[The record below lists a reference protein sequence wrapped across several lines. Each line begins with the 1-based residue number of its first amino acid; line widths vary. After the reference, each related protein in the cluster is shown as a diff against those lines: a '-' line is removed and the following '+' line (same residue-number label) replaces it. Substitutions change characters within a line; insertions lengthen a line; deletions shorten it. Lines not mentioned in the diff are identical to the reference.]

1 MNSLLPTGTHPTENG
16 WELYLNAPLF
26 THENVAGLMLDA
38 TSAEAVV
45 VHYLAS
51 RMRRDER
58 FQEVLAPTGNPARG
72 ELLERVQ
79 ERQGLGL
86 NTFQLV
92 RRKDLK
98 RERYYVKVLMDVQ
111 VNPERVKRLTD
122 DVTVEK
128 CEGRWCVM
136 SAPL

>member
-1 MNSLLPTGTHPTENG
+1 MNALLPTGTHPSENG

-26 THENVAGLMLDA
+26 THENVGGLQLEPL
-38 TSAEAVV
+38 SAEAVV
-45 VHYLAS
+45 VHYLVS
-51 RMRRDER
+51 RMRRDEVY
-58 FQEVLAPTGNPARG
+58 QEVLAPEGNPARS

-86 NTFQLV
+86 NSFQLV

-98 RERYYVKVLMDVQ
+98 RDRFYVKVLMDVQ

-128 CEGRWCVM
+128 FNGRWCVM